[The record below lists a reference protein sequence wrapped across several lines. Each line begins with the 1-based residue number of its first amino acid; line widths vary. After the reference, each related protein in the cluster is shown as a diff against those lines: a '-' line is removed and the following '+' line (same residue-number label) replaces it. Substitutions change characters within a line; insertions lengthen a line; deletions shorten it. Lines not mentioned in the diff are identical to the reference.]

1 MIDKLIASPPPNSVV
16 LSFDEKGKTPI
27 KKFSGRKWTNDK
39 NYRIPY
45 AQKVKGL
52 VDIFAAWDPHN
63 ERIYY
68 RFYDWKNA
76 YIFIDYLEWL
86 LNTIFHK
93 EDIYIILDGWSVHKS
108 HAVKTFVALN
118 PRLHLVPLP
127 SCSSWMNS
135 IERIFSRI
143 QVEVLDNSDF
153 QSPLEAI
160 YTVSAFLEK
169 ELNSR

>member
-1 MIDKLIASPPPNSVV
+1 M
-16 LSFDEKGKTPI
+16 
-27 KKFSGRKWTNDK
+27 
-39 NYRIPY
+39 
-45 AQKVKGL
+45 
-52 VDIFAAWDPHN
+52 
-63 ERIYY
+63 
-68 RFYDWKNA
+68 
-76 YIFIDYLEWL
+76 EWL

-108 HAVKTFVALN
+108 NAVKTFVALN

-153 QSPLEAI
+153 QSSLEAI
-160 YTVSAFLEK
+160 YTVSAFFEK
-169 ELNSR
+169 ELNSK